1 MLLGSIPDIKPWSLE
16 ISYYKGVEESMISK
30 VGQIMLYVNNQDEAV
45 NFWTEKV
52 GFSVI
57 SDEDNGQGMR
67 WIEIAPTKDT
77 ETSIILHNKE
87 FVAKMSP
94 GLNLG
99 TPSLMF
105 FSENFDELYTSLS
118 NKNIKVGEI
127 VNMPSGRVFNFADN
141 EENYFAVMEKS
152 KP

>member
-1 MLLGSIPDIKPWSLE
+1 
-16 ISYYKGVEESMISK
+16 MISK

-52 GFSVI
+52 GFRVI
-57 SDEDNGQGMR
+57 AEEDNGQGMR
-67 WIEIAPTKDT
+67 WIEIAPTKDA

-94 GLNLG
+94 ELNLG

-105 FSENFDELYTSLS
+105 FSENLDQLHSDLT
-118 NKNIKVGEI
+118 NKNITVGEI
-127 VNMPSGRVFNFADN
+127 VNMPFGKVFNFADS
-141 EENYFAVMEKS
+141 EENYFAVMEK
-152 KP
+152 K

>member
-1 MLLGSIPDIKPWSLE
+1 
-16 ISYYKGVEESMISK
+16 MINK

-57 SDEDNGQGMR
+57 SEENNGQGMR
-67 WIEIAPTKDT
+67 WIEIAPTRGS
-77 ETSIILHNKE
+77 ETTIILHNKE

-94 GLNLG
+94 ELNLG

-105 FSENFDELYTSLS
+105 FSENFEELHSDLL
-118 NKNIKVGEI
+118 NKNVTVGEI
-127 VNMPSGRVFNFADN
+127 VNMPSGRVFNFADD

-152 KP
+152 E